1 MLDHIDSGRTIKFN
15 DKLFPVP
22 KSEEGVFDKKLE
34 SLFLNF
40 YIIYQ
45 SNYRKNLN
53 VRGGVLLLALKGAYF
68 WDSEYLLTL

>member
-15 DKLFPVP
+15 YKLFPVP
-22 KSEEGVFDKKLE
+22 KSEEGVFDKKLG
-34 SLFLNF
+34 SLFLHF
-40 YIIYQ
+40 YIIYK